1 MPLPKEKKKAETGF
15 PERDSWLV
23 FGAPKIG
30 KTTFA
35 ASWPEC
41 LIIDLEDG
49 TRYVSGAYVARV
61 QSLAELRELYAE
73 LRAIPAS
80 SFPYKTVAI
89 DTIDVLNDWIEAEVC
104 RELGIVQMGEKQFG
118 LDWALARNRV
128 LDTMKAFSQLPC
140 NVLWL
145 AHSRWAVVNEVEV
158 GHTINLP
165 GKLARFVMASVDNV
179 LFLTI
184 RNGQRI
190 ILFRPHQGIECG
202 SRHPILDQAGECPM
216 SYAALR
222 GLFEASVG
230 PNKEKHDK
238 TGQNKELI

>member
-1 MPLPKEKKKAETGF
+1 MLPKEKKKAELGF
-15 PERDSWLV
+15 PKQDSWLV

-35 ASWPEC
+35 STWPEC
-41 LIIDLEDG
+41 LIIDLENG
-49 TRYVSGAYVARV
+49 TRYVEGAYVVQV

-73 LRAIPAS
+73 LRAANP
-80 SFPYKTVAI
+80 FPYQTVAI

-104 RELGIVQMGEKQFG
+104 RELGILQMGEKSFG
-118 LDWALARNRV
+118 LDWGLARNRV
-128 LDTMKAFSQLPC
+128 LDTMKAFHQLPC

-145 AHSRWAVVNEVEV
+145 AHSRWAVVDEVEV
-158 GHTINLP
+158 GHTLNLP

-184 RNGQRI
+184 RNGQRV
-190 ILFRPHQGIECG
+190 ILFRPYQGIECG
-202 SRHPILDQAGECPM
+202 SRHPVLDQAGECPM

-222 GLFEASVG
+222 SLFEAQLEQG
-230 PNKEKHDK
+230 RAKPDK
-238 TGQNKELI
+238 TGRNKEQV